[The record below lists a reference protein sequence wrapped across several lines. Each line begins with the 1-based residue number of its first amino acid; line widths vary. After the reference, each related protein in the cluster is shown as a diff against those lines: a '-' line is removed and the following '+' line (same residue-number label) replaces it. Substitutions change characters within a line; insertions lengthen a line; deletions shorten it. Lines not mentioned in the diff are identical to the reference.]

1 MLPRGD
7 WLRVVGLSCVVL
19 VTMSAACWAYGM
31 APQTVVQPLFRVG
44 EMGGPALVG
53 LYVCG
58 EREALDRLEQLYV
71 AVGLVGGVLV
81 AVSFSGVLSRRSCVG
96 RPCPAHV

>member
-19 VTMSAACWAYGM
+19 VTMSAAFWAYRM
-31 APQTVVQPLFRVG
+31 APQTVVQPLSLVR

-53 LYVCG
+53 LYVFG

-81 AVSFSGVLSRRSCVG
+81 ALSFSGVL
-96 RPCPAHV
+96 